1 MFLFSGYVNL
11 VDYSLLI
18 IFISSVLFML
28 LQVQHDPKSKGVIE
42 DIWNSGEVVPRVHEV
57 ESTSEVQR

>member
-1 MFLFSGYVNL
+1 
-11 VDYSLLI
+11 
-18 IFISSVLFML
+18 ML

-57 ESTSEVQR
+57 ESTSEVQRWIYAQVNCYLISLSRQPVACV